1 MKLIRE
7 EAESVKVITEEK
19 NGIKKLFIEGNFLM
33 ADKPNRNNRV
43 YPMDILSKA
52 VKTYDENFIKTKRSL
67 GELNHNSVPGVD
79 LTKASHII
87 ESLTQKGNFFYG
99 KARILESQ
107 PMGKIAKGLIDEGVV
122 LGVSSRAL
130 GSVKPTNEGY
140 SVVGEDLVINC
151 VDLVHDPSV
160 GADAFINGIYEGK
173 EWIYDSKRQEYV
185 AYNIKNKIEQDV
197 IRRRLTEERK
207 LLHFENY
214 LRLI

>member
-1 MKLIRE
+1 MKLITE
-7 EAESVKVITEEK
+7 EAESVQVITEER
-19 NGIKKLFIEGNFLM
+19 NGVKKLFIEGNFLM
-33 ADKPNRNNRV
+33 ADQPNRNNRV
-43 YPMDILSKA
+43 YPMPILEKA
-52 VKTYDENFIKTKRSL
+52 VKRYDENFIKTGRGL

-79 LTKASHII
+79 LSKVSHII
-87 ESLTQKGNFFYG
+87 ESLTRKGNYFYG
-99 KARILESQ
+99 KARILEST

-130 GSVKPTNEGY
+130 GSVRPTNEGY

-160 GADAFINGIYEGK
+160 GPNAFVAGIYEGK
-173 EWIYDSKRQEYV
+173 EWLYDSKRQEYV
-185 AYNIKNKIEQDV
+185 AYNIKNKIEKDV
-197 IRRRLTEERK
+197 IGRRLTEERK

>member
-1 MKLIRE
+1 MKLITE
-7 EAESVKVITEEK
+7 EAESVQVITEDR
-19 NGIKKLFIEGNFLM
+19 NGVKKLFIEGNFLM
-33 ADKPNRNNRV
+33 ADQPNRNNRV
-43 YPMDILSKA
+43 YPMAILEKA
-52 VKTYDENFIKTKRSL
+52 VKRYDENFISTKRSL

-79 LTKASHII
+79 LAKASHII
-87 ESLTQKGNFFYG
+87 ESLIKKGNYFYG
-99 KARILESQ
+99 KARILEST

-130 GSVKPTNEGY
+130 GSVRPTNEGY

-160 GADAFINGIYEGK
+160 GPNAFVAGIYEGK

-185 AYNIKNKIEQDV
+185 AYNIKNKIEKDV
-197 IRRRLTEERK
+197 IGRRLTEERK